1 MNSVP
6 GAVAWPRC
14 VTTVAAAAAVAAG
27 TASCAHRAAV
37 AAAAWVERI
46 LRVGGAMRT
55 TTRSGGASQEP
66 EMDYLI
72 S

>member
-1 MNSVP
+1 M
-6 GAVAWPRC
+6 
-14 VTTVAAAAAVAAG
+14 TTVVAAAVAVAVAAG

-37 AAAAWVERI
+37 AAAAWVGRI